1 VTVTDT
7 RRRTTWPADLA
18 LVAAVLMAGSVS
30 RHAVYTAFGVTLLI
44 ACVLALAVALWQGAA
59 RVAPSRPAVLAAL
72 ALAVVGQ
79 VIKPPYMNVVDRNAM
94 LRAGTAA
101 ARPRAR

>member
-1 VTVTDT
+1 MTVTET
-7 RRRTTWPADLA
+7 RRRTAWPADLA

-30 RHAVYTAFGVTLLI
+30 RHAVYTPFGVALLI

-72 ALAVVGQ
+72 ALALVGQ
-79 VIKPPYMNVVDRNAM
+79 VIKPPYMM
-94 LRAGTAA
+94 SP
-101 ARPRAR
+101 ARSCNRP